1 MKITRNALPIL
12 MTFTIALAACSNT
25 APVVNNEKPAG
36 GAAASAAPT
45 ASAAAPKSE
54 WAESAGLYKTETV
67 DELYEKAKKE
77 GKVSVYSTSG
87 RINDVKKTFE
97 KKYPGIDVETFDLKS
112 NVIMDKV
119 IREQAAG
126 IFNADLVLTKEV
138 GGAIEEELVKKGML
152 FKYLPSDIAAK
163 ILEPYKSEG
172 IAFVPYFEFRTLF
185 YNTEQ
190 NKTPPVNNWWD
201 LTTPEW
207 KNRVLMVDPLQSPA
221 QMDMFVAFVVNSED
235 MAKAYKEKFGKD
247 IVLNGTKNAGYEF
260 LQQFYKNV
268 ILVKSSGDGQDA
280 VGKAAPNKPAP
291 VFIGVSGDIRKMS
304 EKGLKADIIW
314 DLKPKLSVV
323 DEGLLFVGNKAPHP
337 NAAKLLVRW
346 MAGEADGKGEGTVP
360 FNEVG
365 SWMTRTD
372 VQHKNSK
379 NINELNVWQYDSEK
393 FYKVYQDVV
402 NFWIKNQ

>member
-1 MKITRNALPIL
+1 MKRARMTCALL
-12 MTFTIALAACSNT
+12 LTFSMVIAACST
-25 APVVNNEKPAG
+25 STPKTSTDKAASG
-36 GAAASAAPT
+36 GAAT
-45 ASAAAPKSE
+45 GGQGKSE
-54 WAESAGLYKTETV
+54 WAEQNGLYKTETV

-77 GKVSVYSTSG
+77 GKVTVYSTSG
-87 RINDVKKTFE
+87 RINDVEKTFE
-97 KKYPGIDVETFDLKS
+97 KKYPGIQLEAFDLKS

-138 GGAIEEELVKKGML
+138 GGGIEEELVKKGML
-152 FKYLPSDIAAK
+152 FKYLPDDIAAHVF
-163 ILEPYKSEG
+163 EPWRSKG
-172 IAFVPYFEFRTLF
+172 IAFVPYLEFRTLF

-221 QMDMFVAFVVNSED
+221 QMDMFVAFVVNSDE
-235 MAKAYKEKFGKD
+235 MAKAYKEKFGSD
-247 IVLNGTKNAGYEF
+247 IVLNGTPNAGYEF
-260 LQQFYKNV
+260 LQRFYKNV
-268 ILVKSSGDGQDA
+268 ILVKASGDGQDA

-291 VFIGVSGDIRKMS
+291 VFIGVSGDIRKMAD
-304 EKGLKADIIW
+304 KGLKADIIW
-314 DLKPKLSVV
+314 DMKPKLSVV

-337 NAAKLLVRW
+337 NAAKLLLRW
-346 MAGEADGKGEGTVP
+346 MAGEADGKGEGTAP
-360 FNEVG
+360 FNEIG
-365 SWMTRTD
+365 SWMTRSD

>member
-1 MKITRNALPIL
+1 MKKAR
-12 MTFTIALAACSNT
+12 MTCVLLLTFSMVIAACST
-25 APVVNNEKPAG
+25 STPKTSTDKTTS
-36 GAAASAAPT
+36 GAAEGQG
-45 ASAAAPKSE
+45 KSE
-54 WAESAGLYKTETV
+54 WAEQNGLYKTETA

-77 GKVSVYSTSG
+77 GKVTVYSTSG
-87 RINDVKKTFE
+87 RINDVEKTFE
-97 KKYPGIDVETFDLKS
+97 AKYPGIQVEAFDLKS

-138 GGAIEEELVKKGML
+138 GGGIEEELVKKGML
-152 FKYLPSDIAAK
+152 FKYLPNDIAAHVF
-163 ILEPYKSEG
+163 EPWRSTG
-172 IAFVPYFEFRTLF
+172 IAFVPYLEFRTLF

-207 KNRVLMVDPLQSPA
+207 KNRVLMVDPMQSPA
-221 QMDMFVAFVVNSED
+221 QMDMFVAFVVHADE
-235 MAKAYKEKFGKD
+235 MAKAYKDKFGSD
-247 IVLNGTKNAGYEF
+247 IVLNGTPNAGYEF
-260 LQQFYKNV
+260 LQRFYKNV
-268 ILVKSSGDGQDA
+268 ILVKASGDGQDA

-291 VFIGVSGDIRKMS
+291 VFIGVSGDIRKMAD
-304 EKGLKADIIW
+304 KGLKADIIW
-314 DLKPKLSVV
+314 DMKPKLSVV

-337 NAAKLLVRW
+337 NAAKLLLRW
-346 MAGEADGKGEGTVP
+346 MAGEANGKGEGTAP
-360 FNEVG
+360 FNEIG
-365 SWMTRTD
+365 SWMTRDD
-372 VQHKNSK
+372 VSHKNSK

>member
-1 MKITRNALPIL
+1 MKKARTTCALLAAFSIV
-12 MTFTIALAACSNT
+12 IAACST
-25 APVVNNEKPAG
+25 STPKASTDPAANR
-36 GAAASAAPT
+36 GAAA
-45 ASAAAPKSE
+45 ASGQGKSE
-54 WAESAGLYKTETV
+54 WAEQNGLYKTETV

-77 GKVSVYSTSG
+77 GKVTVYSTSG
-87 RINDVKKTFE
+87 RINDVEKTFE
-97 KKYPGIDVETFDLKS
+97 AKYPGIQVEAFDLKS

-138 GGAIEEELVKKGML
+138 GGGIEEELVKKGML
-152 FKYLPSDIAAK
+152 FKYLPDDIAK
-163 ILEPYKSEG
+163 HIYEPWRSKG
-172 IAFVPYFEFRTLF
+172 IAFVPYLEFRTLF

-207 KNRVLMVDPLQSPA
+207 KNRVLMVDPMQSPT
-221 QMDMFVAFVVNSED
+221 QMDMFVGFVVNSDE
-235 MAKAYKEKFGKD
+235 MAKAYKEKFGTD
-247 IVLNGTKNAGYEF
+247 IVLNGTPNAGYEF
-260 LQQFYKNV
+260 LQRFYKNV

-291 VFIGVSGDIRKMS
+291 VFIGVSGDIRKMAD
-304 EKGLKADIIW
+304 KGLKADIIW
-314 DLKPKLSVV
+314 DMKPRLSVV

-337 NAAKLLVRW
+337 NAAKLLLRW
-346 MAGEADGKGEGTVP
+346 MAGEADGKGEGTAP

-365 SWMTRTD
+365 SWMTRDD
-372 VQHKNSK
+372 VKHKNSK

>member
-1 MKITRNALPIL
+1 MKKVRNISALL
-12 MTFTIALAACSNT
+12 LTFTIVLAACSSSTPTPT
-25 APVVNNEKPAG
+25 AASDKKTTGGAASAG
-36 GAAASAAPT
+36 GAV
-45 ASAAAPKSE
+45 KSE

-67 DELYEKAKKE
+67 EELYEKAKKE
-77 GKVSVYSTSG
+77 GKVTVYSTSG
-87 RINDVKKTFE
+87 RINDVEKTFE
-97 KKYPGIDVETFDLKS
+97 KKYPGIDIEAFDLKS

-126 IFNADLVLTKEV
+126 IFNADLILTKEV
-138 GGAIEEELVKKGML
+138 GGGIEEELVKKGML

-163 ILEPYKSEG
+163 IHEPYKSEG
-172 IAFVPYFEFRTLF
+172 IAFVPYMEFRTLF

-221 QMDMFVAFVVNSED
+221 QMDMFVAFVVNSDD

-260 LQQFYKNV
+260 LQQFYKNA
-268 ILVKSSGDGQDA
+268 ILVKSSVDGQDA

-314 DLKPKLSVV
+314 DMKPKLSVA

-346 MAGEADGKGEGTVP
+346 MAGEADGKGEGTMP
-360 FNEVG
+360 FNEIG

-372 VQHKNSK
+372 VQHKNAK
-379 NINELNVWQYDSEK
+379 NINELNIWQYDSEK

>member
-1 MKITRNALPIL
+1 MKKARTTCALLAAFSIV
-12 MTFTIALAACSNT
+12 IAACST
-25 APVVNNEKPAG
+25 STPKASTDPAANRAA
-36 GAAASAAPT
+36 AAASGQG
-45 ASAAAPKSE
+45 KSE
-54 WAESAGLYKTETV
+54 WAERNGLYKTETV

-77 GKVSVYSTSG
+77 GKVTVYSTSG
-87 RINDVKKTFE
+87 RINDVEKTFE
-97 KKYPGIDVETFDLKS
+97 AKYPGIQVEAFDLKS

-138 GGAIEEELVKKGML
+138 GGGIEEELVKKGML
-152 FKYLPSDIAAK
+152 FKYLPDDIAK
-163 ILEPYKSEG
+163 HIYEPWRSKG
-172 IAFVPYFEFRTLF
+172 IAFVPYLEFRTLF

-207 KNRVLMVDPLQSPA
+207 KNRVLMVDPMQSPT
-221 QMDMFVAFVVNSED
+221 QMDMFVGFVVNSDE
-235 MAKAYKEKFGKD
+235 MAKAYKEKFGTD
-247 IVLNGTKNAGYEF
+247 IVLNGTPNAGYEF
-260 LQQFYKNV
+260 LQRFYKNV

-291 VFIGVSGDIRKMS
+291 VFIGVSGDIRKMAD
-304 EKGLKADIIW
+304 KGLKADIIW
-314 DLKPKLSVV
+314 DMKPRLSVV

-337 NAAKLLVRW
+337 NAAKLLLRW
-346 MAGEADGKGEGTVP
+346 MAGEADGKGEGTAP

-365 SWMTRTD
+365 SWMTRDD
-372 VQHKNSK
+372 VKHKNSK